1 MKKSMK
7 LIYREK
13 PSNLKQIIVFIITLC
28 ICKTMFAQ
36 EWAIHMETN
45 NSWINFCD
53 LISVDNGESVLG
65 IGNAQG
71 VDGYVAKVNKNGEYI
86 DQVIHPSGMILQYH
100 SSVQLNNGN
109 YMVFGICD
117 DSLCDY
123 NFQKYLRIEV
133 FNDQLETIH
142 SKIYNVDDEVFDYFY
157 CPHHGQVLKA
167 IVTKSGTV
175 VLASRPAYF
184 KENGYYTSIR
194 FYEFDESGEIIRIV
208 DNPPNECYLS
218 SIKEITYAPHSD
230 NFMIF
235 IDGGWF
241 GNASGVSGIFVVDT
255 SLHVVARQSLFH
267 LGGQEN
273 VEDNACEG
281 NWFDDNHLILD
292 VEKYVGSSFT
302 YHTLYN
308 VDSALNIYANLR
320 LPPYDSC
327 TWVPYGT
334 STAYIN
340 DSTIFA
346 FSYCSSEM
354 WSFDMTQV
362 NVILVD
368 KHLNL
373 LGRKTIREE
382 DKLYYCGSPASFN
395 DGGCAILVTSKNGQY
410 YQGEPFIYANLLKF
424 RREDIE
430 ITWDVVNET
439 EAKPMGVAYPNPTT
453 SSINI
458 PINETLSNN
467 ARIQIF
473 DAKGMKCLDSEI
485 GNSGNLITL
494 DIHNLDAG
502 LYVYKVVSENREV
515 ARGKF
520 VKD

>member
-1 MKKSMK
+1 MSIC
-7 LIYREK
+7 L
-13 PSNLKQIIVFIITLC
+13 TLL
-28 ICKTMFAQ
+28 AQ
-36 EWAIHMETN
+36 EWAIQMETN
-45 NSWINFCD
+45 GSWINFCD

-71 VDGYVAKVNKNGEYI
+71 VDGFVAKVDKYGDYI
-86 DQVIHPSGMILQYH
+86 DQVIHPSGMVLQYH
-100 SSVQLNNGN
+100 SAVQLNNGN

-117 DSLCDY
+117 DSLCDE

-133 FNDQLETIH
+133 FNNQLEILH
-142 SKIYNVDDEVFDYFY
+142 SKMYNVDDEVFDYFHRPFY
-157 CPHHGQVLKA
+157 GQVLKA

-175 VLASRPAYF
+175 VLASRPAYY
-184 KENGYYTSIR
+184 KEKGHYISVIR
-194 FYEFDESGEIIRIV
+194 FYEFDESGEIIRMV

-281 NWFDDNHLILD
+281 NWFDDNHLIID

-308 VDSALNIYANLR
+308 VDSALNIYASLR

-373 LGRKTIREE
+373 LGRKTIQEE
-382 DKLYYCGSPASFN
+382 DKLYYCGPPASFN
-395 DGGCAILVTSKNGQY
+395 DGGCAILITSKNGLY

-430 ITWDVVNET
+430 ITWDVVNEPLM
-439 EAKPMGVAYPNPTT
+439 EASSSAFPNPT
-453 SSINI
+453 SGIINI
-458 PINETLSNN
+458 PIPLGKTTDDVT
-467 ARIQIF
+467 RIQIF
-473 DAKGMKCLDSEI
+473 DIKGMKSFDCAISK
-485 GNSGNLITL
+485 SGNLITI
-494 DIHNLDAG
+494 DTQNLESG
-502 LYVYKVVSENREV
+502 LYIYKIVSENVILAE
-515 ARGKF
+515 GKF
-520 VKD
+520 IKE